1 MSMDMEYFKNT
12 STDAPIITEHQ
23 RYTGS
28 GKEYMDPGTTQKDER
43 KKEEGGG
50 ELAGKA
56 PGGGG
61 AETGEIHA
69 LGIGLGEKGASE
81 VVRE

>member
-23 RYTGS
+23 RTTGS

-50 ELAGKA
+50 ELAGKDLHL
-56 PGGGG
+56 
-61 AETGEIHA
+61 AEGE
-69 LGIGLGEKGASE
+69 LK
-81 VVRE
+81 RERSMH